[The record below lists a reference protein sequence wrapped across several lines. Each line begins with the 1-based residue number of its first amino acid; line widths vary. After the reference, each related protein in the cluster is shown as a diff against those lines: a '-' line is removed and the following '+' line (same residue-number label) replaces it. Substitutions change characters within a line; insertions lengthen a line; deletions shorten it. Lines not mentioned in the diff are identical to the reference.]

1 MDLLADVSNNLL
13 VVEQDSKNTEDKEEW
28 YCYLLINDSNNAS
41 YVGVTKN
48 IHRRL
53 RQHNREISGGAKAT
67 IGKHWRRVCYVEN
80 FPNSTAAL
88 QFEWKWKNITKKV
101 WNITHNVLNRRLEAL
116 TRLGNSEKSTEKSD
130 LFSNYTNKLVLNI
143 EEPDILEFYKN
154 KTIKYIDLKYDYIN

>member
-1 MDLLADVSNNLL
+1 MDENNNELNNQTNINQI
-13 VVEQDSKNTEDKEEW
+13 VEDKW
-28 YCYLLINDSNNAS
+28 YCYLLINDMNNSS

-67 IGKHWRRVCYVEN
+67 IGKHWRRVCYIDN

-88 QFEWKWKNITKKV
+88 QFEWKWKNLTKKI

-116 TRLGNSEKSTEKSD
+116 IRLGNLDKPTEKAD
-130 LFSNYTNKLVLNI
+130 LYINYPNKLRLNI
-143 EEPDILEFYKN
+143 EEPEILDYIKEKN
-154 KTIKYIDLKYDYIN
+154 ILHIDFVFDYIN

>member
-1 MDLLADVSNNLL
+1 MDLEPNDFNNEENISNN
-13 VVEQDSKNTEDKEEW
+13 NTNDEW

-101 WNITHNVLNRRLEAL
+101 WNITHNVLFRRLEAL
-116 TRLGNSEKSTEKSD
+116 LRLGNSEKSTEKSD
-130 LFSNYTNKLVLNI
+130 LFINYTNKLILNI
-143 EEPDILEFYKN
+143 EEPEIIEFYKN